1 MYPCVPRPVFQG
13 LAQEV
18 VSECMASVLRAS
30 ARLRA
35 DGRAVDA
42 ALLEISQLLAL
53 REQIAPF
60 SLDFAVTHKALD
72 FTATRNVLRQL
83 ASRQRLGGVA
93 AVLDLLQRGAPSLVE
108 SQEDAKVQIE
118 RQLRVSCDTFVL
130 HCTAVSIGQLT
141 EVLAAQAPATAAI
154 CSALDATERAVR
166 ETLSPLRT
174 RMAMYLPEPATLAIL
189 IGPIKHNVLEAF
201 GQLQTRVGALQA
213 RPGAVGRFGWGRDS
227 LNPPE
232 LAVKGRE
239 RSADALFARL
249 PQLTDRERESLRID
263 RLDALL
269 DVLAPPG

>member
-1 MYPCVPRPVFQG
+1 
-13 LAQEV
+13 
-18 VSECMASVLRAS
+18 
-30 ARLRA
+30 
-35 DGRAVDA
+35 
-42 ALLEISQLLAL
+42 
-53 REQIAPF
+53 
-60 SLDFAVTHKALD
+60 
-72 FTATRNVLRQL
+72 
-83 ASRQRLGGVA
+83 
-93 AVLDLLQRGAPSLVE
+93 
-108 SQEDAKVQIE
+108 
-118 RQLRVSCDTFVL
+118 
-130 HCTAVSIGQLT
+130 
-141 EVLAAQAPATAAI
+141 
-154 CSALDATERAVR
+154 
-166 ETLSPLRT
+166 
-174 RMAMYLPEPATLAIL
+174 MAMYLPEPATLAIL